1 MIKEILS
8 LVNLSHILNF
18 INPFLTQQHFEYIKA
33 SINKF
38 LICRD
43 IKAGFIKYTCTE
55 CGHYHTIPI
64 TCKSRL
70 CPSCGF
76 KYSTTWT
83 QKMINDILNIPHRH
97 ILFTI
102 PEELRAFFC
111 YDRTLL
117 SKLAKAVNEVMKYQF
132 HNMHKKIA
140 RKFKVPKSSPNY
152 FTNSDIVHYG
162 LITVIHTF
170 GRDLKWNPHI
180 HALVSLGGFT
190 KNFSFKKLDYF
201 HVPSITGQWKYLVL
215 NIIQN
220 GNYPNLKIKNLAQ
233 KAVSKLYKEDK
244 RLFFNVGSGDVNS
257 PKGIVKYLGRY
268 FARAPIAEYKITYYD
283 NEKVTFFFND
293 LADDK
298 KKKYVTM
305 DIDKFVQQILIHLP
319 PKNFKMI
326 NRFGF
331 YGRNITA
338 KLRNIVK
345 KYKKSF
351 SKSEYSFY
359 VKQSIDTFDV
369 HPFMCPYCKIMM
381 DIQEIY
387 VSSDWYGRTIHKVYF

>member
-18 INPFLTQQHFEYIKA
+18 INPFLNQQHLEYIKA

-38 LICRD
+38 LLCRD
-43 IKAGFIKYTCTE
+43 IKTGFIKYTCTE

-76 KYSTTWT
+76 KYSATWT
-83 QKMINDILNIPHRH
+83 QKMTNDILNIPHRH

-102 PEELRAFFC
+102 PKELRAFFC

-117 SKLAKAVNEVMKYQF
+117 TKLAKAVNEVMKYQF
-132 HNMHKKIA
+132 HNIHKKIA

-190 KNFSFKKLDYF
+190 KNFTFKKLDYF
-201 HVPSITGQWKYLVL
+201 HVPSIAEQWKYLVL
-215 NIIQN
+215 NIVQN
-220 GNYPNLKIKNLAQ
+220 GNYPNLKIKNLAK
-233 KAVSKLYKEDK
+233 KAVSKLYKKDK
-244 RLFFNVGSGDVNS
+244 RLFFSVGSGDVNS

-268 FARAPIAEYKITYYD
+268 LARAPIAEYKITYYD

-293 LADDK
+293 LANDK
-298 KKKYVTM
+298 KKTYLTM
-305 DIDKFVQQILIHLP
+305 DINKFVQQILIHLP

-331 YGRNITA
+331 YGRNISV
-338 KLRNIVK
+338 KLKNTIK
-345 KYKKSF
+345 KFKKNF
-351 SKSEYSFY
+351 TKSEYSFY

-381 DIQEIY
+381 DMQEIY
-387 VSSDWYGRTIHKVYF
+387 VSSDWYGRTIHKIYF

>member
-43 IKAGFIKYTCTE
+43 FKAGFIKYTCTE

-102 PEELRAFFC
+102 PEELRAFFS

-190 KNFSFKKLDYF
+190 KNSSFKKLDYF
-201 HVPSITGQWKYLVL
+201 HVPSIAGQWKYLVL
-215 NIIQN
+215 NIVQN

-268 FARAPIAEYKITYYD
+268 LARAPIAEYKIAYYD

-359 VKQSIDTFDV
+359 VKQSIDTFGV

-387 VSSDWYGRTIHKVYF
+387 VSSDWYGRTIHKIYF

>member
-1 MIKEILS
+1 M
-8 LVNLSHILNF
+8 
-18 INPFLTQQHFEYIKA
+18 
-33 SINKF
+33 
-38 LICRD
+38 
-43 IKAGFIKYTCTE
+43 
-55 CGHYHTIPI
+55 
-64 TCKSRL
+64 
-70 CPSCGF
+70 
-76 KYSTTWT
+76 
-83 QKMINDILNIPHRH
+83 LNI
-97 ILFTI
+97 
-102 PEELRAFFC
+102 
-111 YDRTLL
+111 
-117 SKLAKAVNEVMKYQF
+117 V
-132 HNMHKKIA
+132 
-140 RKFKVPKSSPNY
+140 
-152 FTNSDIVHYG
+152 
-162 LITVIHTF
+162 
-170 GRDLKWNPHI
+170 
-180 HALVSLGGFT
+180 
-190 KNFSFKKLDYF
+190 
-201 HVPSITGQWKYLVL
+201 
-215 NIIQN
+215 QN

-268 FARAPIAEYKITYYD
+268 LARAPIAEYKISYYD

-359 VKQSIDTFDV
+359 VKQSIDTFGV

-387 VSSDWYGRTIHKVYF
+387 VSADWYGRTIHKIYF

>member
-38 LICRD
+38 LLCRD
-43 IKAGFIKYTCTE
+43 FKAGFIKYTCTE

-102 PEELRAFFC
+102 PEELRAFFS

-190 KNFSFKKLDYF
+190 KNFTFKKLDYF
-201 HVPSITGQWKYLVL
+201 HVPSIAGQWKYLVL

-268 FARAPIAEYKITYYD
+268 LARAPIAEYKITYYD

-359 VKQSIDTFDV
+359 VKQSIDTFGV

-381 DIQEIY
+381 DIQEM
-387 VSSDWYGRTIHKVYF
+387 

>member
-43 IKAGFIKYTCTE
+43 FKAGFIKYTCTE

-268 FARAPIAEYKITYYD
+268 LARAPIAEYKITYYD

-359 VKQSIDTFDV
+359 VKQSIDTFGV

-387 VSSDWYGRTIHKVYF
+387 VSSDWYGRTIHKIYF

>member
-1 MIKEILS
+1 M
-8 LVNLSHILNF
+8 
-18 INPFLTQQHFEYIKA
+18 
-33 SINKF
+33 
-38 LICRD
+38 
-43 IKAGFIKYTCTE
+43 
-55 CGHYHTIPI
+55 
-64 TCKSRL
+64 
-70 CPSCGF
+70 
-76 KYSTTWT
+76 
-83 QKMINDILNIPHRH
+83 LNI
-97 ILFTI
+97 
-102 PEELRAFFC
+102 
-111 YDRTLL
+111 
-117 SKLAKAVNEVMKYQF
+117 V
-132 HNMHKKIA
+132 
-140 RKFKVPKSSPNY
+140 
-152 FTNSDIVHYG
+152 
-162 LITVIHTF
+162 
-170 GRDLKWNPHI
+170 
-180 HALVSLGGFT
+180 
-190 KNFSFKKLDYF
+190 
-201 HVPSITGQWKYLVL
+201 
-215 NIIQN
+215 QN

-268 FARAPIAEYKITYYD
+268 LARAPIAEYKIINYD
-283 NEKVTFFFND
+283 NKKVTFFFND

-338 KLRNIVK
+338 KLKNIVK